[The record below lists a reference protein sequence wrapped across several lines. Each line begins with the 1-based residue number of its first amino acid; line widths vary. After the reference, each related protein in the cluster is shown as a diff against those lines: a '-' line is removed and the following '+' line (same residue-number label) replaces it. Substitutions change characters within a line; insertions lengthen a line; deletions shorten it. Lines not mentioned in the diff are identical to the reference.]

1 VIRFNFTLTEFL
13 IAEQEL
19 NDDEKDQEM
28 SATVYRLP
36 VSLTGKPAEVFANAM
51 SRDLEEVLII
61 GVTRGDRDLY
71 IAGSSVGIGDQLLL
85 IELAK
90 RELLE

>member
-1 VIRFNFTLTEFL
+1 
-13 IAEQEL
+13 
-19 NDDEKDQEM
+19 M
-28 SATVYRLP
+28 SATIIKLKTGFTSFTGRP
-36 VSLTGKPAEVFANAM
+36 VAALSDAID
-51 SRDLEEVLII
+51 RDLDEVLII
-61 GVTRGDRDLY
+61 GVTSGDRDLY